1 MADEE
6 LRFRREILGV
16 ALLLIGGSMFIILPF
31 LDALVLAVATSY
43 LLRFAHRRL
52 NRIIESE
59 ILSSAIIITSVLGAI
74 SLGVFF
80 FINNF
85 YDILHALNVFT
96 LDLQANLNAIL
107 NSLNLPENFR
117 SEIINFINN
126 LSGAAET
133 RLRSTLA
140 SIPTLF
146 IHLGIYTVTAIYL
159 YKDGSRLEKKA
170 FSIIE
175 NLPKDEQKI
184 VRTLIRSTD
193 SIFKGVFLTQVTVAI
208 ILAFL
213 SAAGFYAIAYFTG
226 GIPFIPLW
234 SFLIGV
240 AALMPL
246 FAAFMI
252 YGPIGGYY
260 LLFGEPLKGSLILVF
275 GTLFLNIL
283 PEILIRPYVGSRQMN
298 EHPLIIFIGFIAGP
312 LALGLKGIVIGPVL
326 LILSKEFV
334 LNYGELVSGEPE

>member
-1 MADEE
+1 MADED
-6 LRFRREILGV
+6 LRFRREILAV
-16 ALLLIGGSMFIILPF
+16 AMLLLGGSMFIILPF

-43 LLRFAHRRL
+43 LLRFAHQRL
-52 NRIIESE
+52 NKFIGNDL
-59 ILSSAIIITSVLGAI
+59 LSTAVIITSVLGFI

-96 LDLQANLNAIL
+96 LDLQANLSNIL

-117 SEIINFINN
+117 SEIINFINT
-126 LSGAAET
+126 LSGAAEQ

-140 SIPTLF
+140 SIPTVL

-170 FSIIE
+170 FDIID
-175 NLPKDEQKI
+175 NLPRDEQKI

-193 SIFKGVFLTQVTVAI
+193 SIFRGVFLTQVTVAL
-208 ILAFL
+208 ILGAI
-213 SAAGFYAIAYFTG
+213 SALGFYAIAYFTS
-226 GIPFIPLW
+226 GIPFIPVW
-234 SFLIGV
+234 SFLIAV

-260 LLFGEPLKGSLILVF
+260 LLFGEPIKGTLVLIF
-275 GTLFLNIL
+275 GTLILNIL

-312 LALGLKGIVIGPVL
+312 LALGLKGIVVGPVL
-326 LILSKEFV
+326 LILSKEFFI
-334 LNYGELVSGEPE
+334 NYGELVSDEPE